1 MIKGISILVE
11 NNYKYFILHNLFFHM
26 KVINFKKDNYLRKE
40 SKSFLLIVYKM
51 QVSHYSLTRSIATS
65 VSKYCTL
72 PYPCIF
78 PFISIELY

>member
-40 SKSFLLIVYKM
+40 PKSLLLIVYKK
-51 QVSHYSLTRSIATS
+51 QVSH
-65 VSKYCTL
+65 
-72 PYPCIF
+72 
-78 PFISIELY
+78 